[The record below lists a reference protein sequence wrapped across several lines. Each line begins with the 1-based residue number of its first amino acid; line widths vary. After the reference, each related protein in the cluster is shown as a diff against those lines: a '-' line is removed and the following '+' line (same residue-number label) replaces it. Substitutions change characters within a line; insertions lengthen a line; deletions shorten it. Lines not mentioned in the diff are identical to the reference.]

1 VTAARPAAEQRIIDT
16 FVKDDRLVVMP
27 SKRSKLL
34 VVLDHIAQRFEL
46 GVTYSETEVNA
57 ILRGFHD
64 DVAALRR
71 YLVDDELLTRENNVY
86 WRSGGTVD
94 V

>member
-1 VTAARPAAEQRIIDT
+1 MANRPAAEQRIIDT
-16 FVKDDRLVVMP
+16 FVKDERLVLMP

-34 VVLDHIAQRFEL
+34 VVLDHIAQSFEL

-57 ILRGFHD
+57 ILRSFHD

-71 YLVDDELLTRENNVY
+71 YLVDDEFLTRENNVY
-86 WRSGGTVD
+86 WRTGGTVD

>member
-1 VTAARPAAEQRIIDT
+1 MADRPAAEQRIIDT
-16 FVKDDRLVVMP
+16 FVKDDRLVIMP

-34 VVLDHIAQRFEL
+34 VVLDHIAQSFEL
-46 GVTYSETEVNA
+46 GVTYSETDVNA

-71 YLVDDELLTRENNVY
+71 YLVDDEFLTRENNVY
-86 WRSGGTVD
+86 WRTGGTVD